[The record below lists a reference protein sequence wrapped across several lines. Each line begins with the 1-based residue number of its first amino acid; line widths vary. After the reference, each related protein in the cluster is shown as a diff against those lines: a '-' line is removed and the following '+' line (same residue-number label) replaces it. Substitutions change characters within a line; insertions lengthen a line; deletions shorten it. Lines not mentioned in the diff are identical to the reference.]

1 MNTNT
6 KDEFIKEILET
17 AEKKGIKAKVVKI
30 EADAEEKGFLKVKVH
45 SNGKKEVIFNSLSRM
60 EILLIVWELIKAL
73 DSALGVPRA
82 LTLGKLLEMNMEESI
97 NDSKN

>member
-6 KDEFIKEILET
+6 KDEFIKEILEA

-45 SNGKKEVIFNSLSRM
+45 SNGKKEVIFNGLSRM

-73 DSALGVPRA
+73 DSALGVSRDF
-82 LTLGKLLEMNMEESI
+82 TLSKLLEMNMEES
-97 NDSKN
+97 KNAN

>member
-1 MNTNT
+1 
-6 KDEFIKEILET
+6 
-17 AEKKGIKAKVVKI
+17 
-30 EADAEEKGFLKVKVH
+30 EEKGFLKVKVH